1 MRHVTTLTRY
11 LGAAA
16 LLAVGAEHL
25 DQFTTAHYDAIPTIG
40 TLFALN
46 FAGATILALGLAA
59 PLHRLGR
66 RAGPVLVDALAL
78 GGIALAGS
86 SLIGLLISERTAL
99 FGFMETGYRGAIVL
113 SIGLEVATILLLAAY
128 LALPRPSPPT
138 TLDLHVS
145 RPAAPPPLHE
155 VEAEV
160 MEAVWNRGE
169 ASIRE
174 VMDDLNAGPG
184 KDRAYTTFM
193 TVMARLDRKGLLSRR
208 REGKTDLTA
217 GRHPRPVRRPPR
229 PGRGGLC
236 LVQQFADVAVYFAA
250 ALADLD
256 PNGPGALQRLD
267 ERQRVRAAPSACSSA
282 SRPRPARHGR
292 GGRRRPR
299 GGDRQA
305 CGEIASLS
313 PAYGHDPA
321 PRTPPRAWAPSLVLL
336 GRRPRSLSA
345 VVQVC
350 WQVRRG
356 SCSCPR

>member
-1 MRHVTTLTRY
+1 MRHGLTTLTRY

-138 TLDLHVS
+138 TLDRTCLPTS
-145 RPAAPPPLHE
+145 RSL
-155 VEAEV
+155 
-160 MEAVWNRGE
+160 
-169 ASIRE
+169 
-174 VMDDLNAGPG
+174 
-184 KDRAYTTFM
+184 
-193 TVMARLDRKGLLSRR
+193 
-208 REGKTDLTA
+208 
-217 GRHPRPVRRPPR
+217 RH
-229 PGRGGLC
+229 
-236 LVQQFADVAVYFAA
+236 
-250 ALADLD
+250 
-256 PNGPGALQRLD
+256 
-267 ERQRVRAAPSACSSA
+267 STK
-282 SRPRPARHGR
+282 SRPRSWRPSGTAA
-292 GGRRRPR
+292 RRR
-299 GGDRQA
+299 
-305 CGEIASLS
+305 
-313 PAYGHDPA
+313 
-321 PRTPPRAWAPSLVLL
+321 
-336 GRRPRSLSA
+336 SA
-345 VVQVC
+345 
-350 WQVRRG
+350 R
-356 SCSCPR
+356 